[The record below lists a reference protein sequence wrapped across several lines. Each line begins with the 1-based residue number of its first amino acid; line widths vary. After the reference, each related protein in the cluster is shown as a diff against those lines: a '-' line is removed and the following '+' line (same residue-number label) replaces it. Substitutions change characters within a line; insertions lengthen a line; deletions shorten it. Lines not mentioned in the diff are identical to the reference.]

1 MPERNVIER
10 VDALQLEYLRALDRR
25 DMGAWAECFGDPASY
40 TCTTSENEEQGLPL
54 ALMLDDS
61 RERIADR
68 VNYVTR
74 VWAGTFEDYRMRH
87 FVQRLTCVE
96 QGPSVVAVETQFL
109 VAYTTTRG
117 QSEVLATGI
126 YLDTIAL
133 STKGG
138 AKFRSKK
145 AVLDTAV
152 MPRYLVYPL

>member
-1 MPERNVIER
+1 MVERSVIER
-10 VDALQLEYLRALDRR
+10 VDALQLEYLRALGRR
-25 DMGAWAECFGDPASY
+25 DMQAWADCFGEPASY
-40 TCTTSENEEQGLPL
+40 VCTTSENEEQGLPL

-96 QGPSVVAVETQFL
+96 QSPNLFAVETQFL

-117 QSEVLATGI
+117 QSEVLATGV
-126 YLDTIAL
+126 YLDTVVIDAA
-133 STKGG
+133 T
-138 AKFRSKK
+138 KFRSKK

-152 MPRYLVYPL
+152 VPRYVVYPI